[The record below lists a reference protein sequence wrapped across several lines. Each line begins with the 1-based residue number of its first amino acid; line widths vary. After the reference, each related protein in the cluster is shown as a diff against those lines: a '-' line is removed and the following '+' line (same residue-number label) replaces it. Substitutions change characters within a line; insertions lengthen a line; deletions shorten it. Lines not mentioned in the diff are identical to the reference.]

1 MTSLGIYVITID
13 SMDIRSKIWIEVN
26 GDTVFGSGR
35 RFLLQSIAKCGSI
48 NRAAKDI
55 HISYRKAL
63 SYIKAM
69 EERLGIK
76 LVERRA
82 GGKNGGGAS
91 LTREAKAFLEKYEK
105 LEEGINEMLD
115 KKFLKIFGKRKGFK

>member
-1 MTSLGIYVITID
+1 
-13 SMDIRSKIWIEVN
+13 MDIRSKIWIEVN

-35 RFLLQSIAKCGSI
+35 CFLLQSIAKNGSI

-69 EERLGIK
+69 EERLGMK
-76 LVERRA
+76 LVERRT
-82 GGKNGGGAS
+82 GGRNGGGS
-91 LTREAKAFLEKYEK
+91 VLTEEAKEFLKKYEK

-115 KKFLKIFGKRKGFK
+115 KKFLKIFGKRRGFK